1 MILFSCDKE
10 YDFQS
15 DNKVAVNTL
24 ESSEITK
31 NSVKIKA
38 VINTNNGSKLTE
50 RGVCYSLSTNPTIA
64 NGKFIDNN
72 FYSDL
77 GEFTITVTKLSAGT
91 KYYAKAYATNSGTDS
106 LHNSDGCI
114 LIPRLSQRLAPLTL
128 TPMTKTKAIKINER
142 IYNGKAKERIRLI

>member
-64 NGKFIDNN
+64 PARASGNDRIIGNGRMNATPARIQEMTLRVESFFFSPLLIQSPPLLKFYNI
-72 FYSDL
+72 
-77 GEFTITVTKLSAGT
+77 IPPH
-91 KYYAKAYATNSGTDS
+91 TN
-106 LHNSDGCI
+106 C
-114 LIPRLSQRLAPLTL
+114 A
-128 TPMTKTKAIKINER
+128 
-142 IYNGKAKERIRLI
+142 